1 MITLPSQITES
12 FVPITAG
19 IIVSLINKYFIN
31 SACCEAYT
39 PQEVD
44 SDSESDETKM
54 TDSVSRTSAIT
65 SASLPSHPIHA
76 SHHFYVHNSEG
87 FDLKEKRLCIINND
101 TRNK

>member
-19 IIVSLINKYFIN
+19 IIVSLINKYFVN
-31 SACCEAYT
+31 SACCEAYS

-44 SDSESDETKM
+44 TESDSDDTKQ

-65 SASLPSHPIHA
+65 TASLPTHPIHTP
-76 SHHFYVHNSEG
+76 HHVYYYTPVA
-87 FDLKEKRLCIINND
+87 LIKRKTLS
-101 TRNK
+101 KH

>member
-19 IIVSLINKYFIN
+19 IIVSLINKYIIN
-31 SACCEAYT
+31 SACCEAYV

-44 SDSESDETKM
+44 SESESDDTKQ

-65 SASLPSHPIHA
+65 TASLPAHPVHTP
-76 SHHFYVHNSEG
+76 HHVYYYTHQ
-87 FDLKEKRLCIINND
+87 
-101 TRNK
+101 

>member
-31 SACCEAYT
+31 SACCEAYS

-44 SDSESDETKM
+44 TESDSDDTKM

-65 SASLPSHPIHA
+65 SASLPTHPVHTP
-76 SHHFYVHNSEG
+76 HHVYYYTHQ
-87 FDLKEKRLCIINND
+87 
-101 TRNK
+101 

>member
-1 MITLPSQITES
+1 MITLPIQITDS

-31 SACCEAYT
+31 SACCETYT

-44 SDSESDETKM
+44 SESDSEETKM

-65 SASLPSHPIHA
+65 TASLDAHPVHTP
-76 SHHFYVHNSEG
+76 HHVYYYTHQ
-87 FDLKEKRLCIINND
+87 
-101 TRNK
+101 

>member
-31 SACCEAYT
+31 SACCEAYA
-39 PQEVD
+39 PQAVDTESD
-44 SDSESDETKM
+44 SDDNKM

-65 SASLPSHPIHA
+65 TASLDAHPVHTP
-76 SHHFYVHNSEG
+76 HHVYYYTHQ
-87 FDLKEKRLCIINND
+87 
-101 TRNK
+101 

>member
-1 MITLPSQITES
+1 MIELPSQITES

-31 SACCEAYT
+31 SACCETYK

-44 SDSESDETKM
+44 SESDSDDTKQ

-65 SASLPSHPIHA
+65 TASLPTHPIHTP
-76 SHHFYVHNSEG
+76 HHVYYYTHQ
-87 FDLKEKRLCIINND
+87 
-101 TRNK
+101 

>member
-1 MITLPSQITES
+1 MIEIPSQITES

-19 IIVSLINKYFIN
+19 IIVSLINKYIIN

-44 SDSESDETKM
+44 SESDSDDTKQ

-65 SASLPSHPIHA
+65 TASLPTHPIHTP
-76 SHHFYVHNSEG
+76 HHVYYTHQ
-87 FDLKEKRLCIINND
+87 
-101 TRNK
+101 

>member
-1 MITLPSQITES
+1 MIELPIQITES

-44 SDSESDETKM
+44 SESDSDETKM

-65 SASLPSHPIHA
+65 TASLPTHPVHTP
-76 SHHFYVHNSEG
+76 HHVYYYTHQ
-87 FDLKEKRLCIINND
+87 
-101 TRNK
+101 

>member
-31 SACCEAYT
+31 SACCEAYK

-44 SDSESDETKM
+44 TESDSDDNKM

-65 SASLPSHPIHA
+65 TASLDAHPVHTP
-76 SHHFYVHNSEG
+76 HHVYYYTHQ
-87 FDLKEKRLCIINND
+87 
-101 TRNK
+101 

>member
-19 IIVSLINKYFIN
+19 SIVSLINKYVIN
-31 SACCEAYT
+31 SPCCEVYT

-44 SDSESDETKM
+44 TESESDETNL

-65 SASLPSHPIHA
+65 TASLPAHPIHTP
-76 SHHFYVHNSEG
+76 HHVYYYTHQ
-87 FDLKEKRLCIINND
+87 
-101 TRNK
+101 

>member
-1 MITLPSQITES
+1 MIELPSQITES

-31 SACCEAYT
+31 SACCEAYS

-44 SDSESDETKM
+44 TESDSDDTKM

-65 SASLPSHPIHA
+65 TASLPAHPIHTP
-76 SHHFYVHNSEG
+76 HHVYYYTHQ
-87 FDLKEKRLCIINND
+87 
-101 TRNK
+101 

>member
-31 SACCEAYT
+31 SACCEAYS

-44 SDSESDETKM
+44 TESDSDDTKM

-65 SASLPSHPIHA
+65 TASLPTNPVHTP
-76 SHHFYVHNSEG
+76 HHIYYTHQ
-87 FDLKEKRLCIINND
+87 
-101 TRNK
+101 